1 MPLPA
6 SDMISMDIEEDFKF
20 RRPDPAVS
28 NLKNILG
35 GQKQLKLLNRKKVL
49 RNFLNSGLKTF
60 KSASQQNWEES

>member
-6 SDMISMDIEEDFKF
+6 SDLISIDIEEDFNF
-20 RRPDPAVS
+20 RRPDPTVS
-28 NLKNILG
+28 NLKNIFG
-35 GQKQLKLLNRKKVL
+35 GQKQLKLPNGKKVL